1 MGSAKPDRAEREVK
15 EHTYKMKMEWSG
27 NDGQGTSS
35 YKAYRRD
42 HWIEAEGKPR
52 IPGSSD
58 PAFRGDRSRYNPE
71 EMLVSA
77 LSTCH
82 MLAYLHLCAIN
93 GVVVE
98 EYRDEAVGT
107 MRENPDGSGEF
118 VKVVLRPKVKISAG
132 DGAKAQSLHD
142 DAHHLCFIARSV
154 NFPVEC
160 EATLL

>member
-1 MGSAKPDRAEREVK
+1 MKQ
-15 EHTYKMKMEWSG
+15 HTYKMKMEWSG

-35 YKAYRRD
+35 YRAYRRD
-42 HWIEAEGKPR
+42 HWIEAEGKAR

-58 PAFRGDRSRYNPE
+58 PAFRGDPSRYNPE
-71 EMLVSA
+71 ELLVSA

-98 EYRDEAVGT
+98 EYLDEAEGT
-107 MRENPDGSGEF
+107 MRENADGSGEF
-118 VKVVLRPKVKISAG
+118 TKVVLHPKVRISAG
-132 DGAKAQSLHD
+132 DRAKAESLHEN
-142 DAHHLCFIARSV
+142 AHHLCFIARSV
-154 NFPVEC
+154 NFAVEC

>member
-1 MGSAKPDRAEREVK
+1 VK
-15 EHTYKMKMEWSG
+15 QHTYKMKTTWTG

-42 HWIEAEGKPR
+42 HLIDAEGKPP

-58 PAFRGDRSRYNPE
+58 PAFRGDSSRYNPE
-71 EMLVSA
+71 ELLVSA

-82 MLAYLHLCAIN
+82 MLAYLHLCAVN
-93 GVVVE
+93 GIVVE
-98 EYRDEAVGT
+98 EYLDTADGM

-118 VKVVLRPKVKISAG
+118 TKVVLHPKVKISAG